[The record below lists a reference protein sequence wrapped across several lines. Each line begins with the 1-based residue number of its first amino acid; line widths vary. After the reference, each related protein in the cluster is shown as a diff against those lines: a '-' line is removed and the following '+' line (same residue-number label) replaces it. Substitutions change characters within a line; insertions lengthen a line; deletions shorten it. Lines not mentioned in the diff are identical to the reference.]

1 MRKLQDIRKN
11 TPPTFGDAAAIAF
24 CSCLGPFAISAYM
37 PGFPA
42 MAEEFGT
49 SVVMVQQSLSFYL
62 IPFALGSLFVGALS
76 DVFGRRSVFAAGML
90 LFILASIGAGFS
102 QSLEML
108 YFWRVMQG
116 LGASVGPV
124 LTQAMVRD
132 CWDGMSATKMTG
144 LISIF
149 FAIAPAISPVVG
161 GHIFLW
167 GGWRAVFAFL
177 VIFASGIMV
186 TLFLKL
192 GETLP
197 KEKRQSLE
205 PKEIVK
211 SYGIGLRHKAFMAG
225 ALAHGA
231 CFMGGII
238 YSAGG
243 SDIVMNILQYGA
255 GDFGW
260 LTFPL
265 VASGMVG
272 AYLAGWSL
280 NRYGSGVVQVL
291 LAVMALSSFLCTL
304 LNAFFPVSYWFV
316 IVGPIVFQFGMGLTR
331 PIMIVMNLDYF
342 PKRRGMAASIQQ
354 FLHTG
359 FFAFCTVFWLPIVY
373 GVVWKY
379 AAVMTVSAALTFW
392 LWRVSMHSRSKMP
405 ENKAIA

>member
-1 MRKLQDIRKN
+1 MSKLENLTRN

-37 PGFPA
+37 PGFPS

-62 IPFALGSLFVGALS
+62 IPFACGSLIVGALS
-76 DVFGRRSVFAAGML
+76 DVFGRRPVFALGML
-90 LFILASIGAGFS
+90 LFILASIGAGLS
-102 QSLEML
+102 NSLEML
-108 YFWRVMQG
+108 CFWRVMQG

-124 LTQAMVRD
+124 ITQAVVRD
-132 CWDGMSATKMTG
+132 CWDGTNATKMTG

-161 GHIFLW
+161 GRIFLW

-177 VIFASGIMV
+177 VVFATGIV
-186 TLFLKL
+186 LTLFFKI

-197 KEKRQSLE
+197 KMKRQQLDLKAMGE
-205 PKEIVK
+205 A
-211 SYGIGLRHKAFMAG
+211 YGIGLRHKAFMAG
-225 ALAHGA
+225 VLAHGA

-255 GDFGW
+255 GDFAW

-272 AYLAGWSL
+272 AYLATGAYTKYGPKIVSVMLLIMIASSL
-280 NRYGSGVVQVL
+280 V
-291 LAVMALSSFLCTL
+291 CTL
-304 LNAFFPVSYWFV
+304 VDAFCSVQYLLL

-331 PIMIVMNLDYF
+331 PIMMVMNLDYF
-342 PKRRGMAASIQQ
+342 PTRRGMAASVQQ
-354 FLHTG
+354 FLHTA
-359 FFAFCTVFWLPIVY
+359 FFAVCTVFWLPIVY

-379 AAVMTVSAALTFW
+379 AAVMTVSALLTFL
-392 LWRVSMHSRSKMP
+392 LWRISMKSRSQSVD
-405 ENKAIA
+405 A